1 VIDDC
6 VKFSSWR
13 KLEDRTTVGRGNNRE
28 VLICNND
35 CYDSHGGHLTV
46 KSAKSAKYVVKW
58 VTGIASSVCQI
69 CHLSLFI
76 HIGWINY
83 WMTSRSLGG
92 IYVTQISP
100 RMFHAEM
107 PSTNFKFGGLRDF
120 P

>member
-1 VIDDC
+1 MIDDC

-76 HIGWINY
+76 RIGWINY
-83 WMTSRSLGG
+83 WMTSRSLGKSRFPLECSMPRCRA
-92 IYVTQISP
+92 QIS
-100 RMFHAEM
+100 
-107 PSTNFKFGGLRDF
+107 NLGGLRDF